1 MSIVEENI
9 LSKKGYKILR
19 QSIVG
24 SPVGNPEPPSQPSP
38 KIYLASRGLF
48 IR

>member
-9 LSKKGYKILR
+9 SKKGYKILR

-24 SPVGNPEPPSQPSP
+24 GLVGNPEPPSQPSP